1 MLLAIVLPSIG
12 MAIFVV
18 VGGLLGLPIDRD
30 IFMVVIGVLVLV
42 QLIFISIFKTSRLS
56 VNL

>member
-18 VGGLLGLPIDRD
+18 VGGLLGLPINRD
-30 IFMVVIGVLVLV
+30 IFLVVIGALIFIQV
-42 QLIFISIFKTSRLS
+42 IFISIFKTSRLS